1 MKRMTYTTKFMSA
14 FAIVTL
20 LALLTACRDEVDDV
34 IQPGAL
40 TADKSL
46 TEQFDAIWHG
56 INQNYV
62 FWEADPTDWDAVYSQ
77 YRPRFVELDKQEA
90 VPTADLQKLYEEICG
105 SFIDHHML
113 VQLRNVKAGPEET
126 EQLFYVQSGA
136 MEVKKR
142 EDYQEYIPREG
153 FQVYRDKLKKEG
165 RITHDR
171 EFVDN
176 NPNPDL
182 DHMFTYVIDNDILY
196 LKIQQLQHHCPVG
209 EP

>member
-1 MKRMTYTTKFMSA
+1 MKYSQKALKTYKMYRYLKKQTIMFMKRMTYTTKFMSA

-20 LALLTACRDEVDDV
+20 LALLTACRDEADDV
-34 IQPGAL
+34 IQPGVL

-46 TEQFDAIWHG
+46 TEQFDAFWHG
-56 INQNYV
+56 IYLIYV

-77 YRPRFVELDKQEA
+77 YHPRFVELDKQEA

-126 EQLFYVQSGA
+126 EQLFYVQPGA

-153 FQVYRDKLKKEG
+153 FQVYRDKLKKE
-165 RITHDR
+165 
-171 EFVDN
+171 
-176 NPNPDL
+176 
-182 DHMFTYVIDNDILY
+182 
-196 LKIQQLQHHCPVG
+196 
-209 EP
+209 

>member
-1 MKRMTYTTKFMSA
+1 MKYSQKALKTYKMYRYLKKQTIMFMKRMTYTTKFMSA

-90 VPTADLQKLYEEICG
+90 VPTADLQKLYEERRDASRTTG
-105 SFIDHHML
+105 SSSIIT
-113 VQLRNVKAGPEET
+113 P
-126 EQLFYVQSGA
+126 
-136 MEVKKR
+136 
-142 EDYQEYIPREG
+142 IPPWTTCSPT
-153 FQVYRDKLKKEG
+153 LL
-165 RITHDR
+165 T
-171 EFVDN
+171 
-176 NPNPDL
+176 
-182 DHMFTYVIDNDILY
+182 MTSST
-196 LKIQQLQHHCPVG
+196 
-209 EP
+209 

>member
-1 MKRMTYTTKFMSA
+1 MTYTTKFMSA

-105 SFIDHHML
+105 SFIDHL
-113 VQLRNVKAGPEET
+113 CPIRRNGGEET
-126 EQLFYVQSGA
+126 GRLPGVYP
-136 MEVKKR
+136 
-142 EDYQEYIPREG
+142 PRRLPG
-153 FQVYRDKLKKEG
+153 
-165 RITHDR
+165 IS
-171 EFVDN
+171 
-176 NPNPDL
+176 
-182 DHMFTYVIDNDILY
+182 
-196 LKIQQLQHHCPVG
+196 
-209 EP
+209 